1 MKSLYAQIVV
11 TFIAAIVIGLVITFS
26 ISGRLHALQ
35 VAEKLETQMVNIGK
49 EFIELYKKEPDTDA
63 DLYLDAMSSGSFE
76 VLLFK
81 DDAEESLY
89 YEEGQDWDID
99 QADVERVLNGDVHN
113 EYLLPPRINIGL
125 PFEKDGSSYALF
137 LRPDFEFFFE
147 GFRQIVLILFLTV
160 LLIGSFVFILS
171 TRWIVRPIKAMTE
184 TAGELAKGNFDVQVE
199 TKRKDE
205 LGSLAHS
212 FNQMA
217 HGLGELDGM
226 RQQFVSNVSHEIQ
239 SPLTSIQGFARAL
252 KDGVVTDEE
261 NRQAYY
267 DIIEKE
273 SRRLSVLSHNLL
285 KLATLDSDH
294 PPYEPS
300 SYKLDEQLRRVL
312 AHMEPQWSDKKI
324 TIDADLEDCSLYGD
338 DDQLEQVWVNILSNA
353 IRHTQT
359 EGTIAVRLKA
369 DEDGAEVT
377 ISDDG
382 EGMSPEDQQRIF
394 ERFYKA
400 DKSRTRKQGGSG
412 LGLSIAERI
421 VQLHDGTIQVTS
433 RPGEGAAF
441 TVHLPRR

>member
-205 LGSLAHS
+205 VGSLAHS

-239 SPLTSIQGFARAL
+239 SPLTSIQGFA
-252 KDGVVTDEE
+252 
-261 NRQAYY
+261 
-267 DIIEKE
+267 
-273 SRRLSVLSHNLL
+273 VL
-285 KLATLDSDH
+285 
-294 PPYEPS
+294 
-300 SYKLDEQLRRVL
+300 
-312 AHMEPQWSDKKI
+312 
-324 TIDADLEDCSLYGD
+324 
-338 DDQLEQVWVNILSNA
+338 
-353 IRHTQT
+353 
-359 EGTIAVRLKA
+359 
-369 DEDGAEVT
+369 
-377 ISDDG
+377 
-382 EGMSPEDQQRIF
+382 
-394 ERFYKA
+394 
-400 DKSRTRKQGGSG
+400 
-412 LGLSIAERI
+412 
-421 VQLHDGTIQVTS
+421 
-433 RPGEGAAF
+433 
-441 TVHLPRR
+441 

>member
-273 SRRLSVLSHNLL
+273 SRRLSTLSQNLL

-312 AHMEPQWSDKKI
+312 AHMQPQWADKKI
-324 TIDADLEDCSLYGD
+324 NIDADLEGCSLYGD
-338 DDQLEQVWVNILSNA
+338 ADQLEQVWVNILSNA

-377 ISDDG
+377 IIDDG
-382 EGMSPEDQQRIF
+382 EGMRPEDQQRIF

-412 LGLSIAERI
+412 LGLSIAEKI
-421 VQLHDGTIQVTS
+421 VQLHDGAIHVTS